1 MTSTSNLA
9 DAAKASRSIARR
21 IMAIAQNRL
30 ELFCL
35 EVREERERAER
46 AVFMVFGAG
55 ISLLLAGVA
64 ITLLVVFLLDDAARL
79 WALGILASALGI
91 SGVLF
96 LIGLANLRRDWKT
109 LEETRSQL
117 RQDREEIDRLLG

>member
-64 ITLLVVFLLDDAARL
+64 TPCWWCSFSMTLRGCGHWGSSLARS
-79 WALGILASALGI
+79 ASR
-91 SGVLF
+91 VCYF
-96 LIGLANLRRDWKT
+96 
-109 LEETRSQL
+109 
-117 RQDREEIDRLLG
+117 